1 MLACIVRF
9 TAVDPGPTGALLLF
23 TAGFL
28 LLISFAAGF
37 AASRY
42 WIHRE
47 LADSTQVLN
56 RSAHAYETEQVVLFR
71 EWADAYAHLA
81 RRIATIPERKEVLQR
96 GRR

>member
-9 TAVDPGPTGALLLF
+9 TAAETERTGALLLF

-37 AASRY
+37 GASRY
-42 WIHRE
+42 WIDRE

-56 RSAHAYETEQVVLFR
+56 RSAHAYESEQARLFR
-71 EWADAYAHLA
+71 QWADGYAQLA
-81 RRIATIPERKEVLQR
+81 RRIAAIPERKEVIQH